1 MATKKTEKVK
11 EPEKVE
17 GEVVS
22 TEIVPPAQA
31 EMEFRLINPTEDGF
45 LRKIQWNRTELEEAI
60 KQKVVQYENVVYT
73 DENIQ
78 QAKADR
84 AELNK
89 LTKAIEDRR
98 KMVKSIVMEPYTTFE
113 GEIKEVLE
121 LIKKP
126 VEMIDTT
133 IKGYEDQQ
141 KEEKKQKITAVYEE
155 VIGDLSEVLP
165 FEKVFDPRYLNVTY
179 TLSKAQNEVREKVE
193 RVKTDL
199 DTIDSLNSKYK
210 LNAKDVYIKTLDL
223 SKAMAENKRLTE
235 LEEKLEA
242 DKKRKAEEEAER
254 KRLEEE
260 RRKAEEERKAAEEAK
275 EAEAPKVEV
284 PSPEAPKEQPEVQ
297 KSEDAAVDPF
307 ARKAE
312 EPKEEPKR
320 YRTRF
325 YALGTKEQLNG
336 LIQFMKE
343 NNIEFGRIDK

>member
-22 TEIVPPAQA
+22 TEIVPAAQA

-60 KQKVVQYENVVYT
+60 KQKVAQYENVVYT

-141 KEEKKQKITAVYEE
+141 KEEKKQKIVAVYEE
-155 VIGDLSEVLP
+155 VIGDLAEVLP

-179 TLSKAQNEVREKVE
+179 ALSKAQNEVKEKVE

-242 DKKRKAEEEAER
+242 DKRRKAEEEAER

-260 RRKAEEERKAAEEAK
+260 RRKAEEERKAAEAAK

-297 KSEDAAVDPF
+297 KSKDAAVDPF
-307 ARKAE
+307 AQKAE

-336 LIQFMKE
+336 LIQYMKE